1 MADIKHNTNESD
13 ANLDPIS
20 GEPGAHPVGTGIGA
34 ASAGAAGA
42 AIGGAIGGPV
52 GAVVG
57 AAVGAVAGG
66 LVGKGAAES
75 VNPTE
80 EEAYWEENYNSRP
93 YAEVD
98 TDYEYYRPAYR
109 TGYEGYSRYRT
120 TGKSFDEIEG
130 DLQRDYEKNRGK
142 SNLSWEKAKYA
153 ARDAW
158 DKVERKV
165 PGDIDRDGR

>member
-1 MADIKHNTNESD
+1 MADIKETNEPD

-57 AAVGAVAGG
+57 AAVGAIAGG

-80 EEAYWEENYNSRP
+80 EEAYWQENYNTRP
-93 YAEVD
+93 YADSGVAYD
-98 TDYEYYRPAYR
+98 HYEPAYR
-109 TGYEGYSRYRT
+109 TGYEGYNSYGLG
-120 TGKSFDEIEG
+120 GKSFDESEA
-130 DLQRDYEKNRGK
+130 DLQSYYETNRGK
-142 SNLSWEKAKYA
+142 SNLGWDKAKHA

-158 DKVERKV
+158 DKVERKL
-165 PGDIDRDGR
+165 PGDMDRDGR